1 MKVFVTGGSGM
12 VGRNIVEYLTKLGLE
27 VLYPTSKEI
36 NLLDKEALRMFLQK
50 NEPEMIIHCAGLVG
64 GIQANINNPAS
75 FLYENTQ
82 MGLNIIM
89 SSYES
94 GVKKLINMSSSCVY
108 PRNIKNPLSEEFIL
122 KGELEPTNEGYS
134 LAKIASLKLCEYINK
149 ENSNFQYK
157 TIIPCNLYGR
167 YDKFDPKNSH
177 MIPGVIKKISDA
189 KNNNEKNV
197 IIWGDGSV
205 RREFM
210 YVEDLADF
218 VWYATENFEQIP
230 QNINVGL
237 GFDYSINE
245 YYQIIADVIGYKG
258 KFQYDF
264 SKPVGM
270 KQKLM
275 DNSKLKEFGWKYKTT
290 LKDGIIK
297 TYAFFLKN

>member
-27 VLYPTSKEI
+27 VLYPTSKKI
-36 NLLDKEALRMFLQK
+36 NLLDKEALRIFLQK

-94 GVKKLINMSSSCVY
+94 GVKKLINMSSSCIY

-134 LAKIASLKLCEYINK
+134 LAKIASLKLCEYITK

-189 KNNNEKNV
+189 KKNNEKNV

>member
-1 MKVFVTGGSGM
+1 
-12 VGRNIVEYLTKLGLE
+12 
-27 VLYPTSKEI
+27 
-36 NLLDKEALRMFLQK
+36 
-50 NEPEMIIHCAGLVG
+50 
-64 GIQANINNPAS
+64 
-75 FLYENTQ
+75 
-82 MGLNIIM
+82 
-89 SSYES
+89 
-94 GVKKLINMSSSCVY
+94 
-108 PRNIKNPLSEEFIL
+108 
-122 KGELEPTNEGYS
+122 
-134 LAKIASLKLCEYINK
+134 
-149 ENSNFQYK
+149 
-157 TIIPCNLYGR
+157 
-167 YDKFDPKNSH
+167 

-189 KNNNEKNV
+189 KKNNEKNV
-197 IIWGDGSV
+197 IIWGDVSV